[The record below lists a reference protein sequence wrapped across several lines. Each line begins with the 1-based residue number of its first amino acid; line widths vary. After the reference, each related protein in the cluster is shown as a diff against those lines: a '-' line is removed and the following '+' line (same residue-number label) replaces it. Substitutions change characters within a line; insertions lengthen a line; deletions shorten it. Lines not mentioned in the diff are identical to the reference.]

1 MCNLKL
7 NVSSKSQRMRSE
19 WEIIMDI
26 LSATAKNKNTKK
38 THIMQ
43 SAYLQWKNFDKY
55 FTYLIEKGLVER
67 KKSDDVNYELTAKGD
82 ELLGILNKVDEILKK

>member
-19 WEIIMDI
+19 WEIILDL

-38 THIMQ
+38 TRIMQ

-55 FTYLIEKGLVER
+55 FTYLIEKGLVE
-67 KKSDDVNYELTAKGD
+67 KKNSDEENYELTEKGD

>member
-19 WEIIMDI
+19 WEIILDI

-38 THIMQ
+38 TRIMQ

-55 FTYLIEKGLVER
+55 FTYLIEKGLIE
-67 KKSDDVNYELTAKGD
+67 KKHSDEENYELTEKGD